1 QRAPSRPSA
10 PFASKATCGTAAIEL
25 AYSVL
30 PEPALVPEQ
39 TGIYLP
45 YRPSRI
51 AFAGAPA
58 HPTPL
63 VESVA
68 MGSVA
73 APRPEVRP
81 LLPAGWQADGLLS
94 DAQCETLVYAAQ
106 AFARDLPGH

>member
-1 QRAPSRPSA
+1 MRVRPVA
-10 PFASKATCGTAAIEL
+10 PFAATAVAAGSAIEL

-30 PEPALVPEQ
+30 VDPAPVPEQ

-51 AFAGAPA
+51 AFEDAPV

-73 APRPEVRP
+73 APKPEVTPR
-81 LLPAGWQADGLLS
+81 LPAGWQAGALLS
-94 DAQCETLVYAAQ
+94 EAPCEKRVYATRPQ
-106 AFARDLPGH
+106 VV

>member
-1 QRAPSRPSA
+1 MRVRPVA
-10 PFASKATCGTAAIEL
+10 PFAATAVAAGSAIEL

-30 PEPALVPEQ
+30 VDPAPVPEQ

-51 AFAGAPA
+51 AFEDAPV

-73 APRPEVRP
+73 APKPEVTPR
-81 LLPAGWQADGLLS
+81 LPADRKSTRLNYSHSCAS
-94 DAQCETLVYAAQ
+94 RMPSSA
-106 AFARDLPGH
+106 